1 MRAVESME
9 QTTTVVTITVK
20 MSVLFLPASCII
32 MVPPMGLLVSYLLSR
47 MGSRMFLEIAFI
59 FLAPTIKRAVTSI
72 VRKETIW
79 DSQHRLTILQSG
91 QAMASSMNH
100 HRIRS
105 FSVMLFT
112 RQRLSVRSMEDI
124 ILSIH
129 RKTAMNFAMQQVRTT
144 MDLTILAEPLF
155 PMEMWDTTEEVGK
168 IAPIRR
174 QTTMEVWHA

>member
-1 MRAVESME
+1 M
-9 QTTTVVTITVK
+9 
-20 MSVLFLPASCII
+20 
-32 MVPPMGLLVSYLLSR
+32 
-47 MGSRMFLEIAFI
+47 EIAFI

-79 DSQHRLTILQSG
+79 DGQHRLTILQSG